1 MELKQMAKR
10 KAEAQKIREEKAF
23 MTDPP
28 TRTAPYTVPKP
39 FHLTPRT
46 AGEGR
51 ATRAGRRGARR
62 RRARRR
68 RRDAGG
74 RGTTTRIDAC
84 DGGSWWWRR

>member
-51 ATRAGRRGARR
+51 AAAARAEYEQA
-62 RRARRR
+62 
-68 RRDAGG
+68 RDAECPFQPV
-74 RGTTTRIDAC
+74 TNEASIDSILRASTK
-84 DGGSWWWRR
+84 GAVKAA